1 MLDFV
6 AQVPSAPEAPQYL
19 FDAGRIY
26 ERGNLLLEAATT
38 WERLINEYSS
48 FELASRAL
56 FLAGVTYYRLANYD
70 YALTVFQR
78 YLVLTA
84 NSEEQ
89 AAANFWIGKT
99 QTAKGDAL
107 SAQKSWQVAN
117 LLDPT
122 SFYGIRAK
130 EMMQN
135 QPPLPKTNQL
145 NLKTD
150 LSSERTYASTWLR
163 QKFNTPLSTDLD
175 SLVDLEAN
183 SDYKRAETYYSLGM
197 YEEADSEFDSIRQ
210 QYAIDPVN
218 SFRLLGHLVERKMYR
233 QAILTSRQILDLV
246 YSSNEDTLDAPL
258 YFNHIRFGIYFS
270 DIIQN
275 SAAINDLDPL
285 TLFSLIRQESMFEP
299 YAYSSAG
306 AIGLM
311 QLMPGTGK
319 ETADLLGWPVGF
331 TSSDLYRPMINI
343 MLGASYLARQ
353 REYFGGDSFAALAA
367 YNGGAGNV
375 QIWMSLAN
383 NDPDLFVECIRYDET
398 RNYVMQIVEFY
409 NIYLSL
415 YSVP

>member
-1 MLDFV
+1 
-6 AQVPSAPEAPQYL
+6 
-19 FDAGRIY
+19 
-26 ERGNLLLEAATT
+26 
-38 WERLINEYSS
+38 
-48 FELASRAL
+48 
-56 FLAGVTYYRLANYD
+56 VTYYRLANYD